1 MPWFLFAFLSPPFF
15 NICIAHIHHHQILDS
30 KKLRKEVTS
39 FLKQEG
45 RFVNLKR
52 KHPEIADD
60 LFAKMSTDVHHR
72 MQVLATRAAGYKSF
86 SSKEEAT
93 VKVLFA
99 SETGTAEK
107 LARDFADACTLASGA
122 DSLNDVDVDDID
134 GFTTVFFVA
143 TCGQGEVPQ
152 NAKQFYKMLAGR
164 TEPFQEGTKFSVM
177 GLGDSKYYILMIS
190 LILST
195 LYLTYRFH

>member
-1 MPWFLFAFLSPPFF
+1 M
-15 NICIAHIHHHQILDS
+15 
-30 KKLRKEVTS
+30 KR
-39 FLKQEG
+39 EG

-72 MQVLATRAAGYKSF
+72 MQALANRAAGYKSF

-107 LARDFADACTLASGA
+107 LARDFGNACTLASGA
-122 DSLNDVDVDDID
+122 DSLNDVEVDELD
-134 GFTTVFFVA
+134 GITAVFFVA
-143 TCGQGEVPQ
+143 TCGQGAMPQ
-152 NAKQFYKMLAGR
+152 NAKSFYKALCDR
-164 TEPFQEGTKFSVM
+164 TEPFQAGTKFSVM
-177 GLGDSKYYILMIS
+177 GLGDSK
-190 LILST
+190 
-195 LYLTYRFH
+195 